1 MKVNCTGGKVK
12 VEVRVVEG
20 ISEQSPK
27 TSSPRKVNRSF
38 FTRKLER
45 KFEEKGLQAP
55 QHLLNLMDVPF
66 EEFTPEDRELYEAE
80 LKPLAF
86 VFADYLLEVY
96 QAMGN
101 PRQGWEEMLGRLK
114 DSPIKVVGALVL
126 HHEEK
131 VMEMEDPL
139 EVEQP
144 LETPAAKQKIN
155 VRTYRKGEGG
165 KERWWEKK
173 IF

>member
-1 MKVNCTGGKVK
+1 MRTA
-12 VEVRVVEG
+12 
-20 ISEQSPK
+20 
-27 TSSPRKVNRSF
+27 SPRKVIRSF

-66 EEFTPEDRELYEAE
+66 EEFTPVDRELYESE

-86 VFADYLLEVY
+86 VFADHLLEVY
-96 QAMGN
+96 RAMGN
-101 PRQGWEEMLGRLK
+101 PREGWEEMLGRMK
-114 DSPIKVVGALVL
+114 DSPAKVVAALVL
-126 HHEEK
+126 HHEERAQAL
-131 VMEMEDPL
+131 EDPCCP
-139 EVEQP
+139 EVEEAAVP
-144 LETPAAKQKIN
+144 PAPRQKIN
-155 VRTYRKGEGG
+155 ARTYRNGKGG

>member
-1 MKVNCTGGKVK
+1 M
-12 VEVRVVEG
+12 EG
-20 ISEQSPK
+20 IPEQ
-27 TSSPRKVNRSF
+27 TMRTESPRKVIRSF

-66 EEFTPEDRELYEAE
+66 EEFTPEDRELYESE

-86 VFADYLLEVY
+86 VFADHLLEVY
-96 QAMGN
+96 RAMGN
-101 PRQGWEEMLGRLK
+101 PRQGWEEMLGRMK
-114 DSPIKVVGALVL
+114 DSPAKVVAALVL
-126 HHEEK
+126 HHEERAQ
-131 VMEMEDPL
+131 ELEDPCP
-139 EVEQP
+139 EAEEAADP
-144 LETPAAKQKIN
+144 PAPRQKIN
-155 VRTYRKGEGG
+155 ARTYRSRGGG